1 MKGGGA
7 CSTGSGVTGERGGA
21 GWVRSGWWWI
31 FKFGGSLELAVI
43 VGLGGGGRWGVEVG
57 GGKGLEVGRWW
68 GLQHHPP
75 PSFVKDI

>member
-21 GWVRSGWWWI
+21 GWVRSRWWWI
-31 FKFGGSLELAVI
+31 LKVGGSLELVVV
-43 VGLGGGGRWGVEVG
+43 VGLGGGGGAG
-57 GGKGLEVGRWW
+57 GGGRREGLEVGRWR
-68 GLQHHPP
+68 GLQHHPS